1 MDFNLPMINHKSLDF
16 YGVEI
21 IFHTFYFQS
30 EILTLYRILM
40 NLFFELQVN
49 VHLNVSFLTAI
60 LNEKLFSVHEHYSVQ
75 IKLIF
80 FTLQITT

>member
-40 NLFFELQVN
+40 NLFFLIAGQCSSQCEF
-49 VHLNVSFLTAI
+49 LNCYF
-60 LNEKLFSVHEHYSVQ
+60 K
-75 IKLIF
+75 
-80 FTLQITT
+80 